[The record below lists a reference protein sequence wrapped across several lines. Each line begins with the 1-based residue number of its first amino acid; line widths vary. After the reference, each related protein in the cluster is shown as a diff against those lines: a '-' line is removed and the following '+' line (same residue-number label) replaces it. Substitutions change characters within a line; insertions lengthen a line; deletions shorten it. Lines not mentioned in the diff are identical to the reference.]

1 MSFDD
6 DDKLPIEFI
15 PHGETEEIRDANLKL
30 VEPSPGFGTAANFC
44 CDIINKNS
52 ELTVLDFTQQTVT
65 IRFQIDGLWHGG
77 PEMDRESGD
86 FMLATIKQMA
96 GMNFRERRQRQEGK
110 FKSIYRKKGQT
121 FNVVSQGVPT
131 GERVALYL
139 HTKKPPI
146 DSAEDLG
153 MRKKMREQLST
164 LTASADMRNVL
175 VVAVPGEGYTTAWKG
190 IVGCADR
197 LTRDFYV
204 LQPVGKGDEEEII
217 NIFPCEFD
225 PAKGEDA
232 TSPLHQLLLREPN
245 VLAFE
250 DLPNGNMVNSI
261 VDFSIENSLPIFT
274 RQQGK
279 HCIDGLLR
287 LFAKGPDIR
296 KFVDHLDA
304 VIAMRVIRKLCN
316 NCKVGYAPHPQ
327 LLQQLGLPAGRVAEL
342 FQPFVFQPGMVD
354 ADEKPI
360 QPCPECSGIGFKGR
374 TGLFEMLKLTPA
386 IRDAIATNPKNDY
399 LQQVT
404 KQQGHVSMF
413 MEGVLLIAKGLT
425 SVDELQRVLQS

>member
-6 DDKLPIEFI
+6 DQPPIEFV
-15 PHGETEEIRDANLKL
+15 PHGETEEIRDANLEL
-30 VEPSPGFGTAANFC
+30 VEPSPGFSTAANFC
-44 CDIINKNS
+44 CDVINKNS
-52 ELTVLDFTQQTVT
+52 ELTVLDFTQQSVT

-77 PEMDRESGD
+77 PPMDRESGD

-110 FKSIYRKKGQT
+110 FKTIYKRKGQT

-139 HTKKPPI
+139 HVKKPPI

-153 MRKKMREQLST
+153 MRKKMRDEITSMTSDPNMKNL
-164 LTASADMRNVL
+164 L
-175 VVAVPGEGYTTAWKG
+175 VVGVPGEGYTTAWKS

-204 LQPVGKGDEEEII
+204 LQPKSKGDEEEII

-225 PAKGEDA
+225 PEKGEDA
-232 TSPLHQLLLREPN
+232 ATPLPQLLLREPN

-250 DLPNGNMVNSI
+250 DLPNGDLINRV
-261 VDFSIENSLPIFT
+261 VDFSAQNNLPMFS

-287 LFAKGPDIR
+287 LLAKGPDIR

-304 VIAMRVIRKLCN
+304 IVSMRVIRKLCD
-316 NCKVGYAPHPQ
+316 NCKVAYTPHPQ
-327 LLQQLGLPAGRVAEL
+327 LLQQLGLPTGRVAQL
-342 FQPFVFQPGMVD
+342 YQPFVFQPGMTD

-360 QPCPECSGIGFKGR
+360 EPCPECAGIGFKGR
-374 TGLFEMLKLTPA
+374 TGLFEMLKMTQSL
-386 IRDAIATNPKNDY
+386 RDAIVANPKSDH
-399 LQQVT
+399 LQQVA
-404 KQQGHVSMF
+404 KNEGHVSMF

-425 SVDELQRVLQS
+425 SVDELQRVLNS